1 MSVTTLHHHHARPA
15 LRSPG
20 RVTAPASRVQ
30 LVAPDLR
37 IVDSPVASVL
47 RVACVEGPISRD
59 SAARTTGLSIAT
71 VNRQV
76 SALLGVGLL
85 RERADLT
92 ASGAIGRPRVPFE
105 VNHEPFSTIGIHI
118 GAVVTG
124 ITVSDLRGRILGA
137 VEIPTP
143 GGSPDAALA
152 SVTRSAGAFAG
163 RWHRRTPLWVGV
175 AIGGRV
181 DTANGTVDHP
191 RLGWENGRVAGII
204 GGGLGLPISVSGH
217 VEAMAAS
224 ELLLAPRLSDTA
236 AAQSTSGTSLY
247 FYARET
253 AGMALTID
261 GRVHTPASGPGSI
274 AHLPTGSSALC
285 GCGNRGC
292 LEASVSDRAVVAA
305 AVDRK
310 IIPSVAR
317 GATDVATSVARG
329 ATNVAAPQLHPSIAA
344 VYQAAQGGSE
354 AARELLVERARI
366 LGRTVALLRDMF
378 NPDRVVLGGQAFTA
392 YPAGIPHVGEA
403 FTAHST
409 LARRDIRVTGFG
421 DRVQEYAATVV
432 SLSSLYSDP
441 LASMRRAAA

>member
-1 MSVTTLHHHHARPA
+1 M
-15 LRSPG
+15 
-20 RVTAPASRVQ
+20 
-30 LVAPDLR
+30 
-37 IVDSPVASVL
+37 L

-236 AAQSTSGTSLY
+236 AAQSSSGTSLY

-310 IIPSVAR
+310 VL
-317 GATDVATSVARG
+317 
-329 ATNVAAPQLHPSIAA
+329 AAQPRPSIAA

>member
-20 RVTAPASRVQ
+20 RIAAPASRVQ

-143 GGSPDAALA
+143 GGSSEAALA

-181 DTANGTVDHP
+181 DTATGTVDHP

-236 AAQSTSGTSLY
+236 AAQSSSGTSLY

-310 IIPSVAR
+310 IL
-317 GATDVATSVARG
+317 
-329 ATNVAAPQLHPSIAA
+329 APQPRPSIAA

-432 SLSSLYSDP
+432 SLSALYSDP